1 VKEPEQAAGEAVDG
15 LPRLP
20 PGRHGLSREF
30 VEANQRDRLAA
41 GIIAAVSEHG
51 YHETTIS
58 QIAAASGVSRRT
70 FYGYFGSKE
79 ECYFDTYDVIAN
91 YLEEAMRSAGAAE
104 EKWPRRVR
112 AELGVLLE
120 TFAANPDLVRFT
132 LVTPL
137 TAGGEPGERY
147 RAFLEQLVGIIAAGR
162 PDPPK
167 AKQPSETAE
176 YAMAAGL
183 AAVVVS
189 GVNAG
194 DGETL
199 PDLLP
204 DLVELVLTPYLG
216 RKKAV
221 AEGRR

>member
-1 VKEPEQAAGEAVDG
+1 VREPEQPAGEAADG

-30 VEANQRDRLAA
+30 VEENQRDRLAA
-41 GIIAAVSEHG
+41 GIIAAVAERG

-70 FYGYFGSKE
+70 FYSYFSSKE
-79 ECYFDTYDVIAN
+79 ECYFDTYGVIAS
-91 YLEEAMRSAGAAE
+91 YLEEAMRSAAVSE

-112 AELGVLLE
+112 AELGALLE

-132 LVTPL
+132 LITPL
-137 TAGGEPGERY
+137 TAGGLPAERY
-147 RAFLEQLVGIIAAGR
+147 RAFLEQLVGILAAGR
-162 PDPPK
+162 PDRPK
-167 AKQPSETAE
+167 TKQPSETAE

-189 GVNAG
+189 RVNAG
-194 DGETL
+194 DGEKL

-204 DLVELVLTPYLG
+204 DLVELVLTSYLG

-221 AEGRR
+221 AEARR